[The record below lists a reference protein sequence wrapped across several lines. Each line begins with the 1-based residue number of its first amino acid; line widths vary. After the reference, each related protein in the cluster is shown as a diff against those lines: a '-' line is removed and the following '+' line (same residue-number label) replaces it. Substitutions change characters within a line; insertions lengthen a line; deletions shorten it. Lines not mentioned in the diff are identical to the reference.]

1 MPDPQIWSVTSKKGW
16 PKLAVYA
23 SQSCHS
29 VVIHP
34 PCGDLGRSSGDAG
47 PRRAGPQHLGRAAVN
62 LRSAYV
68 VIGIGFVM
76 LGAAIASFGL
86 SAPAVVGALFLVA
99 MVVCGVIYFALVARE
114 TGRLKATT
122 RAQQRRAPW
131 QD

>member
-1 MPDPQIWSVTSKKGW
+1 
-16 PKLAVYA
+16 
-23 SQSCHS
+23 
-29 VVIHP
+29 
-34 PCGDLGRSSGDAG
+34 
-47 PRRAGPQHLGRAAVN
+47 VN
-62 LRSAYV
+62 LRSAYI

-76 LGAAIASFGL
+76 LAAAIASFGL

-122 RAQQRRAPW
+122 RAAQQRRAPW